1 MWKWSRLLPLVAAI
15 SVGRAQS
22 APTAVDVAN
31 LREDLRSLSQKV
43 DDLSL
48 RVDQL
53 ESENTALREKAQS
66 GGHDYVTMGQLN
78 DAIAELNRTV
88 QATVAAG
95 QDDTLKQVSAQ
106 LQKQPHPPGPAGDA
120 ASAARAAAGPGTF
133 STDFPKEGINYVVQ
147 KGDTV
152 ALVAKRTGAKLS
164 DIVNAN
170 KLADPSRIRVGQTL
184 FIPGGK

>member
-1 MWKWSRLLPLVAAI
+1 MWKWSRMLPLVVAI
-15 SVGRAQS
+15 SVGRSQPG
-22 APTAVDVAN
+22 PTAVDVAN
-31 LREDLRSLSQKV
+31 LREDLRSLAEKV
-43 DDLSL
+43 DALSL

-53 ESENTALREKAQS
+53 ESENTALQEKAKS
-66 GGHDYVTMGQLN
+66 GGHDYVTASQLN
-78 DAIAELNRTV
+78 DAIADLNRTV
-88 QATVAAG
+88 QAAVAAG

-106 LQKQPHPPGPAGDA
+106 LQKQPRPSGPAGDA
-120 ASAARAAAGPGTF
+120 AGANRAAAGPVTF

-152 ALVAKRTGAKLS
+152 ALVAKKTGAKLS